1 MSQLAELQVF
11 RAGDRN
17 VVYVPNGRGEEL
29 RIHLESH
36 GIRSRVQPEPGTPYE
51 RLEAEG
57 DMDPA
62 DLQAIIDYWE
72 R

>member
-1 MSQLAELQVF
+1 MSQTPALHVF
-11 RAGDRN
+11 RSGDRN
-17 VVYVPNGRGEEL
+17 VVYVPDRRGEEL

-36 GIRSRVQPEPGTPYE
+36 GIRSHVRPEPGTPYE

-57 DMDPA
+57 DMEPG
-62 DLQAIIDYWE
+62 DLQAIIDFWE